1 VAAGSLESI
10 RQKPNP
16 GKDTTAVKKPYH
28 IVSREADT
36 AAATV
41 EQFAKANG
49 QILLP
54 LVELSTQ
61 ARLAVDEV
69 IDRIGR
75 QTIETILNFSAEQV
89 AGVRTP
95 GKNSGDVR
103 WHGSQNGRVSLAN
116 QSEASAPSSQASWRS
131 ERAGI
136 RIPTREQRDG
146 AAQDGRA
153 AARRFYTRVRGTAAG
168 DGGNSRCVT

>member
-69 IDRIGR
+69 IDR
-75 QTIETILNFSAEQV
+75 
-89 AGVRTP
+89 
-95 GKNSGDVR
+95 D
-103 WHGSQNGRVSLAN
+103 
-116 QSEASAPSSQASWRS
+116 
-131 ERAGI
+131 
-136 RIPTREQRDG
+136 
-146 AAQDGRA
+146 RA
-153 AARRFYTRVRGTAAG
+153 ADHKNDSELKR
-168 DGGNSRCVT
+168 